1 MTCKDCGAYDH
12 GFCDRLGRF
21 TEPDE
26 VCQKRTEMTEI
37 KPPTELIDKQTMVDT
52 VVKYFLDGGISA
64 VQYQDLVKMIV
75 GIPAA
80 CRPEECMEVDD
91 GK

>member
-1 MTCKDCGAYDH
+1 MTCKECKSYDY
-12 GFCDRLGRF
+12 GFCDKLGKF
-21 TEPDE
+21 TDE
-26 VCQKRTEMTEI
+26 DDTCRRAKMTEI

-64 VQYQDLVKMIV
+64 VQYQDLVKLIV